1 MLRMFIG
8 GTSRKKIHHG
18 GTETRRKT
26 KSKAKPEYTEVA
38 EATEA

>member
-1 MLRMFIG
+1 MDI
-8 GTSRKKIHHG
+8 TSPFSTERKFVSIG

-26 KSKAKPEYTEVA
+26 KSKAKPEPKEVA